1 MEARLR
7 VATKHRWDETC
18 LTLLPHC
25 WCCRQACVSVSHTSK
40 HTCRLSV
47 FLYSNIYFKCGNNY
61 TANLLGCTTGIDNVS
76 VPYPVS
82 VGSLWASSDTRTLL
96 ITLYLINK
104 LFTTTLVHQCLHRF
118 RLGHCFGVNVLI
130 LA

>member
-1 MEARLR
+1 MEARLH
-7 VATKHRWDETC
+7 VATKHQWDETC
-18 LTLLPHC
+18 PTLLPHC

-40 HTCRLSV
+40 HTCRLSMFCIQV
-47 FLYSNIYFKCGNNY
+47 SLSNVATITRPIY
-61 TANLLGCTTGIDNVS
+61 LGAPLVLTIL

-82 VGSLWASSDTRTLL
+82 VGSLWASSDTRRLL
-96 ITLYLINK
+96 ITPYLINK

-118 RLGHCFGVNVLI
+118 RLGHCFGVDVLI